1 MMFVSY
7 CWKDREHVDELCG
20 RLHEA
25 GEAYW
30 LDSER
35 LDLDEPV
42 GPQIADAVARSTGLI
57 LVDSR
62 ASRGSDWVAFE
73 LQAALWS
80 GKSIRACQP
89 GSVRPRYPATQPWNR
104 PAGPKTS

>member
-1 MMFVSY
+1 MFVSY
-7 CWKDREHVDELCG
+7 CWKDRAHVLELC
-20 RLHEA
+20 A
-25 GEAYW
+25 GMRAAGKEYW

-42 GPQIADAVARSTGLI
+42 RPQLAAAVATATGVL

-73 LQAALWS
+73 LRRALS
-80 GKSIRACQP
+80 CGKSIRACRPAGVGRP
-89 GSVRPRYPATQPWNR
+89 GLRAQPWNN
-104 PAGPKTS
+104 PAGPNTS